1 MTYNFLELNF
11 LELISTMIGCIII
24 ICAIFICAG
33 SIFINKISLKLY
45 VENEKEEIYDLSD
58 FVEVESN
65 DEVFKLFRNKKTD
78 VYERFDITAN

>member
-24 ICAIFICAG
+24 ICAV
-33 SIFINKISLKLY
+33 SIFIHKIYLKLY
-45 VENEKEEIYDLSD
+45 GKNEKEEIYDLSD

-78 VYERFDITAN
+78 VYERPDVNTN

>member
-11 LELISTMIGCIII
+11 LELISTIIGFIIVVS
-24 ICAIFICAG
+24 FV
-33 SIFINKISLKLY
+33 SIFIHLK
-45 VENEKEEIYDLSD
+45 NEKEEIYDLND

-78 VYERFDITAN
+78 VYERFDTTAD

>member
-24 ICAIFICAG
+24 ICAI
-33 SIFINKISLKLY
+33 SIFIHQISLKLH
-45 VENEKEEIYDLSD
+45 VKNEKEEIYDLND

-65 DEVFKLFRNKKTD
+65 DKVFKLFRNKKTN
-78 VYERFDITAN
+78 VYERFDTTDN

>member
-11 LELISTMIGCIII
+11 LELISTVIGFIIVI
-24 ICAIFICAG
+24 SFI
-33 SIFINKISLKLY
+33 SIFIHIK
-45 VENEKEEIYDLSD
+45 NEKEEIYDLND

-78 VYERFDITAN
+78 IYERIDVTN